1 MNIFNRDKIDWENF
15 TAKLLQHNVVYH
27 SDEYSG
33 YDIII
38 SEILSW
44 CKNNPEQTYQRGYK
58 PGDIVSDTRILS
70 YYIGP
75 TRQLTWKELT
85 LALGFCKDIIL
96 PDHHDCNI
104 CFQREKCNASFKN
117 NKDQERCSG
126 WMKEHGEPDDEE
138 EYKKFIDDL
147 LYLKYDN
154 NISINF
160 DNISE
165 EEFKKLITELK

>member
-15 TAKLLQHNVVYH
+15 TAKLLWHNVVYH
-27 SDEYSG
+27 GDEYSG
-33 YDIII
+33 YDIIT

-58 PGDIVSDTRILS
+58 P
-70 YYIGP
+70 
-75 TRQLTWKELT
+75 
-85 LALGFCKDIIL
+85 
-96 PDHHDCNI
+96 
-104 CFQREKCNASFKN
+104 
-117 NKDQERCSG
+117 
-126 WMKEHGEPDDEE
+126 DDEE

-147 LYLKYDN
+147 LHPKYD

-165 EEFKKLITELK
+165 EKFKKLIAELK

>member
-1 MNIFNRDKIDWENF
+1 MGNF
-15 TAKLLQHNVVYH
+15 TARLLWHNVVYH
-27 SDEYSG
+27 GNEYSG
-33 YDIII
+33 YDIIT
-38 SEILSW
+38 SEIPSW
-44 CKNNPEQTYQRGYK
+44 CKSNPEQAYQRGYK
-58 PGDIVSDTRILS
+58 PGDIVTDTRILS

-85 LALGFCKDIIL
+85 LALGFYKDILI

-104 CFQREKCNASFKN
+104 CFRRERCNASFKN

-126 WMKEHGEPDDEE
+126 WLEEHGEPDDEE
-138 EYKKFIDDL
+138 EYKKFIDDFL
-147 LYLKYDN
+147 HPKYD

-165 EEFKKLITELK
+165 EEFKKLIAELK